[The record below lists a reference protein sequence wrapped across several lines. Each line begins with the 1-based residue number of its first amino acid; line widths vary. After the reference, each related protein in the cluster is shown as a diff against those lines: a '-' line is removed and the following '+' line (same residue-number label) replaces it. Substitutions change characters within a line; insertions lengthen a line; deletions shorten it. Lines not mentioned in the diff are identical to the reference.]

1 MKKPLGTDVE
11 ELRADFESVRGTP
24 FEHYYC
30 PILHVD
36 EAAPLCRGHVVPKS
50 MGGTSRVLQR
60 QDVDNGFGEFFEA
73 EARDAIRHGLGKD
86 GLLARVLSGNPD
98 DVKAIRRR
106 VKIETM
112 LDPDGESIKVDAR
125 RVDGEAQFFVRMEDL
140 GGAAGDLMGQSGV
153 GLDARSSILVTAL
166 KSDHL
171 SWFRKFGYK
180 YVFSDEGIFVA
191 WLLRSFYEEFI
202 EPGRRSKKGSRGS
215 LISDAVKDE
224 LNRYCSQFA
233 NFIRPLQPQG
243 VEALCAEMRQG
254 TLESNLFF
262 VLWDGDQVYGK
273 ISVVKL
279 GGIHVAVM
287 TPVNSDAR
295 GWALI
300 DLAESL
306 ELEHSIAGWNADI
319 GMIEMAPRAGRMLV
333 WPRTVWSGKDE
344 ETDLTPP
351 MTIREAAEN
360 VIRSGRM
367 NGP

>member
-1 MKKPLGTDVE
+1 M
-11 ELRADFESVRGTP
+11 
-24 FEHYYC
+24 
-30 PILHVD
+30 
-36 EAAPLCRGHVVPKS
+36 
-50 MGGTSRVLQR
+50 
-60 QDVDNGFGEFFEA
+60 DNGFGEFFEA
-73 EARDAIRHGLGKD
+73 EAGDAIRHGLGRD
-86 GLLARVLSGNPD
+86 DLLARILSGNPD

-106 VKIETM
+106 FKIETM

-125 RVDGEAQFFVRMEDL
+125 RVDGEVQFFVRTEDL
-140 GGAAGDLMGQSGV
+140 GGAAGDLMGLFGV

-171 SWFRKFGYK
+171 GWFQKFGYS

-191 WLLRSFYEEFI
+191 WVLRSFYKEFM
-202 EPGRRSKKGSRGS
+202 EPRRRAKKGSRGS

-224 LNRYCSQFA
+224 VNRYCSQFA
-233 NFIRPLQPQG
+233 NFIRPLLPEG
-243 VEALCAEMRQG
+243 VEALPAGMRQG

-287 TPVNSDAR
+287 TPVIADAR

-300 DLAESL
+300 DLAENL
-306 ELEHSIAGWNADI
+306 ELEHLIAGWNAEI
-319 GMIEMAPRAGRMLV
+319 GMIEMAPPAGRMLV
-333 WPRTVWSGKDE
+333 WPRTDWSGTDA
-344 ETDLTPP
+344 ETDPTTP
-351 MTIREAAEN
+351 MTIREAAEI